1 MQFPTIQIG
10 QPVRYN
16 NLSIFPLFAETSSPV
31 DYRLAEEAIAAEDVV
46 VQEVG
51 EQGSVPELIVENKG
65 QLRILFLEGEHLV
78 GAKQNRILN
87 TSILVA
93 AKSKIKI
100 PVSCVEQ
107 GRWRYASPTFAAGEG
122 MAAGA
127 LRYALKHSVSKSLR
141 MRSGHVS
148 DQGAIWQEVSRQQ
161 RALGAFSHTAA
172 MADTYEAHAGKLAD
186 YKDKLKYI
194 EGATGIAVG
203 IGSRALSFDLFDKA
217 ETCRKVWETLLS
229 GFVMDAL
236 EAQGN
241 QEEVSSGEVEKLLA
255 ESRSARWQEANAVGE
270 GLEFRTEF
278 ADKQGSALTFDGTV
292 VHVNVVAGR

>member
-51 EQGSVPELIVENKG
+51 QQGSVPELIVENKG

-100 PVSCVEQ
+100 PVSC
-107 GRWRYASPTFAAGEG
+107 
-122 MAAGA
+122 
-127 LRYALKHSVSKSLR
+127 
-141 MRSGHVS
+141 
-148 DQGAIWQEVSRQQ
+148 
-161 RALGAFSHTAA
+161 
-172 MADTYEAHAGKLAD
+172 
-186 YKDKLKYI
+186 
-194 EGATGIAVG
+194 
-203 IGSRALSFDLFDKA
+203 
-217 ETCRKVWETLLS
+217 
-229 GFVMDAL
+229 
-236 EAQGN
+236 
-241 QEEVSSGEVEKLLA
+241 
-255 ESRSARWQEANAVGE
+255 
-270 GLEFRTEF
+270 
-278 ADKQGSALTFDGTV
+278 
-292 VHVNVVAGR
+292 